1 MSTDRGIHVAQD
13 RSRSRADAG
22 RQSLQRW
29 CDLGHEALVTREWEL
44 LHAICD
50 AELLPRIETAPRV
63 LRATA
68 RLAEE
73 ADRPFD
79 GQALR
84 QYAQR
89 CDGSAHVDVHPG
101 VDVDETTLQNVES
114 GVESVPVSEAT
125 LAVSFRSIYTLLAV
139 AGRVDTQAKSVVPA
153 LEYEHQV
160 GERYYSAL
168 SPGSK
173 QVELIERDSDAD
185 LEATLFTGGQGSGK
199 STSVE
204 TIVEDRIARGHKIID
219 LMDFTKAENTM
230 YDVPPRDLELQ
241 EIRAEMGL
249 DVGFQEHDPPR
260 VEVRVPLTPG
270 IEEMQLP
277 FDTEREEWVVKPFV
291 VAASDLSYR
300 QLVMVLPHVTK
311 THEQHLRAAYQT
323 LDQSRDNWSLADL
336 ARTVRDETNA
346 SDTLADRIERS
357 LETAQNKAFVRDK
370 NAPEEFQLNWNEI
383 MMDTDAITSFSLF
396 PIREKSDKL
405 LLASYLLDGMYEA
418 RNDLHRTFSLRDYP
432 PVTCVIRELHQIV
445 PSSTSPQEAEATIE
459 NYMVDTMSELLALVR
474 HANIEFL
481 CDTQKF
487 KQQLSSDVSKLF
499 TRIFAFGGQRPDIK
513 KVFQTR
519 IGSNTANEQAPK
531 VAKYGDGKCAV
542 VSGDGYSM
550 PIQMAPPRC
559 HHLDA
564 KSDGNGLRFRS
575 EHPTLNEDL
584 RDVPWDTSI
593 PPRLRF
599 DNVDP
604 SPIAEFWYQ
613 CVRQTQNGEGWV
625 LRETMH
631 EAYTKWAEAN
641 DKPPKSHDD
650 VNSYIKDNFYDD
662 IGRTTKHDRGDG
674 QKRCYWG
681 LELVD
686 D

>member
-13 RSRSRADAG
+13 RSRSRTDAG
-22 RQSLQRW
+22 RQSIQRW
-29 CDLGHEALVTREWEL
+29 CDIGHEALAAQEWAT

-84 QYAQR
+84 QYAQH
-89 CDGSAHVDVHPG
+89 CDGTAHVDANPG
-101 VDVDETTLQNVES
+101 VDADETTLQNVES
-114 GVESVPVSEAT
+114 GVTSVPVSEAVLT
-125 LAVSFRSIYTLLAV
+125 AAFRSIYTLLAV
-139 AGRVDTQAKSVVPA
+139 AGRVDTQAETAVPA
-153 LEYEHQV
+153 VEYEHQV
-160 GERYYSAL
+160 GERYYRAL
-168 SPGSK
+168 SPGSRRAK
-173 QVELIERDSDAD
+173 LIDRDGD

-230 YDVPPRDLELQ
+230 YDVPPRDIDLQ
-241 EIRAEMGL
+241 QVRAEMGL
-249 DVGFQEHDPPR
+249 DVGFQEYDPPK
-260 VEVRVPLTPG
+260 VEVRVPLTPD
-270 IEEMQLP
+270 IEDMQLP
-277 FDTEREEWVVKPFV
+277 YDTEREEWVVKPFA

-311 THEQHLRAAYQT
+311 TQEQHLRAAYQT
-323 LDQSRDNWSLADL
+323 LDQSRDDWTLADL
-336 ARTVRDETNA
+336 ATVVREETNA
-346 SDTLADRIERS
+346 GDSIADRIERS
-357 LETAQNKAFVRDK
+357 LETAQNKGFVRDQQVSDEYHLDWQ
-370 NAPEEFQLNWNEI
+370 A
-383 MMDTDAITSFSLF
+383 MMQDTDTATAFSLF
-396 PIREKSDKL
+396 PITEQSDKL

-418 RNDLHRTFSLRDYP
+418 RNDLLRSFSLHDYP
-432 PVTCVIRELHQIV
+432 TVTCVIRELHQIV
-445 PSSTSPQEAEATIE
+445 PSSKSPQEAEATIE
-459 NYMVDTMSELLALVR
+459 NYMVDTMSELIALVR
-474 HANIEFL
+474 HADIELL

-487 KQQLSSDVSKLF
+487 KQQLSDDVAKLF

-519 IGSNTANEQAPK
+519 IGSSTANEQAPK
-531 VAKYGDGKCAV
+531 VAKYGNGKCAM

-550 PIQMAPPRC
+550 PIQMAPPRM

-564 KSDGNGLRFRS
+564 KTDGNGLRFRS
-575 EHPTLNEDL
+575 EHPTLDEEL
-584 RDVPWDTSI
+584 REAPWDASI

-604 SPIAEFWYQ
+604 SPIAEFWYE

-625 LRETMH
+625 LRGAMH
-631 EAYTKWAEAN
+631 EAYIEWAEAN

-681 LELVD
+681 LELID